1 VWPFNKN
8 QRSAE
13 DMQVNDAWTVAEGN
27 HNGRPMFV
35 RFNSGFRSFRGRSSY
50 PHQVGI
56 AVPLRNPEP
65 SGLPNSTELP
75 ELSVIEDEICEL
87 LESEKESLFVAI
99 VTTGGMQEYVFYTSS
114 PEQVK
119 LKFDQLRGKITSH
132 KIQLMIQPDKDW
144 RVFDQLTRTK

>member
-1 VWPFNKN
+1 
-8 QRSAE
+8 
-13 DMQVNDAWTVAEGN
+13 
-27 HNGRPMFV
+27 
-35 RFNSGFRSFRGRSSY
+35 
-50 PHQVGI
+50 
-56 AVPLRNPEP
+56 VPLRNPEP